1 MDQSQPH
8 FTVIGQLFSTNMLR
22 FSPDEPCMEIAI
34 KLLSSHLA
42 GGPVLGADGKLLGF
56 VTEFDLLKAL
66 DISRDLNTVTAR
78 KIMSPPPHNLI
89 RDDTPIK
96 EAVRL
101 MEENHWLNLCV
112 EDKGIVTKTYTR
124 HDLLR
129 GYIGVDFGIDEE

>member
-8 FTVIGQLFSTNMLR
+8 FTTIGQLNSTNPLR
-22 FSPDEPCMEIAI
+22 FSPDTPGMEIAI
-34 KLLSSHLA
+34 ELLSSHLP

-66 DISRDLNTVTAR
+66 DISRDLKTVTAR
-78 KIMSPPPHNLI
+78 EIMSPPHKLI

-129 GYIGVDFGIDEE
+129 GYIGADFGIDEE